1 MKLTNY
7 HFKLGVYAISHNIVK
22 AKCTDIQ
29 QFNSVKFKVFYDFL
43 ISSI

>member
-29 QFNSVKFKVFYDFL
+29 QFNSVKFKGKNSDFKHL
-43 ISSI
+43 D